1 MKCVICGKEFPANT
15 NARRKPKYCSA
26 ACKQKAYELRKRI
39 GAKPEVKRAKRKV
52 TVQVSRN
59 VDAEL
64 DKDTFERM
72 RDGALVDTLRFN
84 RDVLQ
89 KALGSPDTPPSAL
102 AAISKQLIAVC
113 RQIETLETDDGDVL
127 ASSEELTDDAIL
139 ADII

>member
-1 MKCVICGKEFPANT
+1 MKCVICGKEFSANT

-52 TVQVSRN
+52 TVQVSKN

-72 RDGALVDTLRFN
+72 RDGALVDILRFN

-113 RQIETLETDDGDVL
+113 GQIETLETDDGDVL

>member
-1 MKCVICGKEFPANT
+1 MKCVICGKEFSANT

-39 GAKPEVKRAKRKV
+39 GAKPEVKRSEKKV
-52 TVQVSRN
+52 TVPVSKN

-89 KALGSPDTPPSAL
+89 QALGNPDTPASAL
-102 AAISKQLIAVC
+102 AAISKQLIDVC
-113 RQIETLETDDGDVL
+113 KQIEDLEVDDRDVL

-139 ADII
+139 TDII

>member
-1 MKCVICGKEFPANT
+1 MKCVICGKEFSANT

-39 GAKPEVKRAKRKV
+39 GARPEVKRAKKKV
-52 TVQVSRN
+52 TVPVSKN

-72 RDGALVDTLRFN
+72 RDGALIDTLRFN

-89 KALGSPDTPPSAL
+89 QALGNPDTPASAL
-102 AAISKQLIAVC
+102 AAISKQLIDVC
-113 RQIETLETDDGDVL
+113 KQIEDLEADDGDML
-127 ASSEELTDDAIL
+127 PASEELNDDAIL
-139 ADII
+139 TDLI

>member
-1 MKCVICGKEFPANT
+1 MKCVICGKEFPANA

-39 GAKPEVKRAKRKV
+39 GAKPEVKRAKGKV

-64 DKDTFERM
+64 DRGTFERM
-72 RDGALVDTLRFN
+72 RDGALVDILRFN

-89 KALGSPDTPPSAL
+89 KALGSPGTPPSAL
-102 AAISKQLIAVC
+102 AAISRQLIAVC

>member
-1 MKCVICGKEFPANT
+1 MKCVICGKEFSANT

-39 GAKPEVKRAKRKV
+39 GARPEVKRAKKKV
-52 TVQVSRN
+52 TVPVSKN

-89 KALGSPDTPPSAL
+89 KALANPNTPPSAL
-102 AAISKQLIAVC
+102 ASISKQLIDVC

-139 ADII
+139 TGLI

>member
-1 MKCVICGKEFPANT
+1 MKCVICGKEFSANT

-39 GAKPEVKRAKRKV
+39 GARPEVKRAKEEGGV
-52 TVQVSRN
+52 TVAKN
-59 VDAEL
+59 VEGGVE
-64 DKDTFERM
+64 KDTCER
-72 RDGALVDTLRFN
+72 RREGALVDTLRFN

-89 KALGSPDTPPSAL
+89 KALANPNTPPSAL
-102 AAISKQLIAVC
+102 ASISKQLIDVC

-139 ADII
+139 TDII

>member
-39 GAKPEVKRAKRKV
+39 GAKPEVKREKRKV
-52 TVQVSRN
+52 TVQVSKN

-102 AAISKQLIAVC
+102 AAISKQLIDVC

>member
-1 MKCVICGKEFPANT
+1 MKCVICGKEFSANT

-39 GAKPEVKRAKRKV
+39 GARPEVKRA
-52 TVQVSRN
+52 
-59 VDAEL
+59 
-64 DKDTFERM
+64 DTFERM

-89 KALGSPDTPPSAL
+89 KALGNPDTPPSAL
-102 AAISKQLIAVC
+102 ASISKQLIDVC

-139 ADII
+139 TDII

>member
-1 MKCVICGKEFPANT
+1 MKCVICGKEFSANT

-52 TVQVSRN
+52 TVQVSKN

-72 RDGALVDTLRFN
+72 RDGALVDILRFN

>member
-1 MKCVICGKEFPANT
+1 MKCVICGKEFSANT

-72 RDGALVDTLRFN
+72 RDGALVDILRFN

>member
-1 MKCVICGKEFPANT
+1 MKCVICGKEFSANT

-39 GAKPEVKRAKRKV
+39 GARPEVKRSKKKV
-52 TVQVSRN
+52 TVPVSKN

-89 KALGSPDTPPSAL
+89 KALANPNTPPSAL
-102 AAISKQLIAVC
+102 ASISKQLIDVC

-127 ASSEELTDDAIL
+127 ASSEELTDDAL
-139 ADII
+139 LTDII

>member
-1 MKCVICGKEFPANT
+1 MKCVICGKEFSANT

-39 GAKPEVKRAKRKV
+39 GAKPDVKRARKKV
-52 TVQVSRN
+52 TVPVSKN
-59 VDAEL
+59 VAAEL

-72 RDGALVDTLRFN
+72 RDGALIDTLRFN

-89 KALGSPDTPPSAL
+89 QALGNPDTPASAL
-102 AAISKQLIAVC
+102 AAISKQLIDVC
-113 RQIETLETDDGDVL
+113 KQIEDLETDDGDVL

-139 ADII
+139 TDLI

>member
-39 GAKPEVKRAKRKV
+39 GAKPEVKRAKKKV

>member
-1 MKCVICGKEFPANT
+1 MKCVICGKEFSANT

-39 GAKPEVKRAKRKV
+39 GAQPEVKRAKKKV
-52 TVQVSRN
+52 TVPVSKN

-89 KALGSPDTPPSAL
+89 KALANPNTPPSAL
-102 AAISKQLIAVC
+102 ASISKQLIDVC
-113 RQIETLETDDGDVL
+113 RQIENLETDDGDVL

-139 ADII
+139 TDLI

>member
-15 NARRKPKYCSA
+15 NARRKQKYCSA

-102 AAISKQLIAVC
+102 ASISKQLIDVC

>member
-1 MKCVICGKEFPANT
+1 MKCVICGKEFSANT

>member
-1 MKCVICGKEFPANT
+1 MKCVICGKEFSANT

-39 GAKPEVKRAKRKV
+39 GARPEVKRAKKKV
-52 TVQVSRN
+52 TVPVSKN

-89 KALGSPDTPPSAL
+89 KALANPNTPPSAL
-102 AAISKQLIAVC
+102 ASISKQLIDVC
-113 RQIETLETDDGDVL
+113 RQIENLETDDGDVL
-127 ASSEELTDDAIL
+127 ASSEELIDDAIL
-139 ADII
+139 TDLI

>member
-1 MKCVICGKEFPANT
+1 MKCVICGKEFSANT

-39 GAKPEVKRAKRKV
+39 GAKPEVKRAKKKV
-52 TVQVSRN
+52 TVPVSKN

-89 KALGSPDTPPSAL
+89 KALGNPDTPPSAL
-102 AAISKQLIAVC
+102 ASISKQLIDVC
-113 RQIETLETDDGDVL
+113 RQIETLETDDGDML

-139 ADII
+139 TDII

>member
-39 GAKPEVKRAKRKV
+39 GAKPEVKRAKKKV
-52 TVQVSRN
+52 TVQVSKN

-89 KALGSPDTPPSAL
+89 KALGDPDTPPSAL
-102 AAISKQLIAVC
+102 ASISKQLIDVC
-113 RQIETLETDDGDVL
+113 RQIETLETDGDVL

-139 ADII
+139 TDII